1 MKLNESNIKME
12 IVLQI
17 LLLVIGFVLLIKAA
31 DWLVDGASSVA
42 SNFKVSKLL
51 IGLTIVAFGTGAPE
65 LAVSFSSLINGSTDI
80 LVGNVIGSNII
91 NVLLLIGIAAVIRP
105 IKVKKDTVS
114 KELPL
119 LLLISTAL
127 IVMLLDVNLAEAVI
141 NTFSRADAIICLLF
155 FSIFLYYLITMARKN
170 RRGKSAKKEIE
181 KPKYKLGKSFFLV
194 VLGLVGVVCGSH
206 LVVSSASF
214 IAGAIGISERIIS
227 LTVIALGT
235 SLPELVTTITAAKKG
250 ESDLL
255 VGNIVGSNIFNIC
268 IVLALPVAL
277 TGSITPDHFETID
290 LVMLILSSFLL
301 CILARN
307 NHDITRL
314 EGVLMLA
321 IFTLYYGFIIYGVIV

>member
-1 MKLNESNIKME
+1 ME
-12 IVLQI
+12 IILQVA
-17 LLLVIGFVLLIKAA
+17 LLIIGFILLIKGA

-105 IKVKKDTVS
+105 IKVQKDTVS

-127 IVMLLDVNLAEAVI
+127 IILLLDVNLAEAVI

-155 FSIFLYYLITMARKN
+155 FCIFLYYLFSLARKN
-170 RRGKSAKKEIE
+170 KKEAKKVE
-181 KPKYKLGKSFFLV
+181 KPKYKIGKSFLFV
-194 VLGLVGVVCGSH
+194 ILGLVGVVGGSQ
-206 LVVSSASF
+206 LVVNSAST
-214 IAGAIGISERIIS
+214 IATTIGISERIIS
-227 LTVIALGT
+227 LTIIALGT
-235 SLPELVTTITAAKKG
+235 SLPELVTTVMAARKG

-268 IVLALPVAL
+268 IVLALPVAFA
-277 TGSITPDHFETID
+277 GGITPNNFEVID
-290 LVMLILSSFLL
+290 LTMLVISSVLL
-301 CILARN
+301 CFLARRD
-307 NHDITRL
+307 HKITRTD
-314 EGVLMLA
+314 GFLMLS
-321 IFTLYYGFIIYGVIV
+321 IFLLYYGFIIYGAFA

>member
-1 MKLNESNIKME
+1 ME
-12 IVLQI
+12 IILQVVLLI
-17 LLLVIGFVLLIKAA
+17 IGFVLLIKGA

-105 IKVKKDTVS
+105 IKVQKDTVS

-127 IVMLLDVNLAEAVI
+127 IILLLDVNLAEAVI

-155 FSIFLYYLITMARKN
+155 FCIFLYYLFSLARKN
-170 RRGKSAKKEIE
+170 KKEAKKVE
-181 KPKYKLGKSFFLV
+181 KPKYKIGKSFLFV
-194 VLGLVGVVCGSH
+194 ILGLVGVVGGSQ
-206 LVVSSASF
+206 LVVNSAST
-214 IAGAIGISERIIS
+214 IAEAVGISERIIS
-227 LTVIALGT
+227 LTIIALGT
-235 SLPELVTTITAAKKG
+235 SLPELVTTVMAAKKG

-268 IVLALPVAL
+268 IVLALPVAFA
-277 TGSITPDHFETID
+277 GGITPNNFEVID
-290 LVMLILSSFLL
+290 LTMLVISSVLL
-301 CILARN
+301 CFLARRD
-307 NHDITRL
+307 HKITRTD
-314 EGVLMLA
+314 GFLMLS
-321 IFTLYYGFIIYGVIV
+321 IFLLYYGFIIYGAFA

>member
-1 MKLNESNIKME
+1 ME
-12 IVLQI
+12 IILQVA
-17 LLLVIGFVLLIKAA
+17 LLIIGFVLLIKGA

-105 IKVKKDTVS
+105 IKVQKDTVS

-127 IVMLLDVNLAEAVI
+127 IILLLDVNLAEAVI

-155 FSIFLYYLITMARKN
+155 FCIFLYYLFSLARKN
-170 RRGKSAKKEIE
+170 KKEAKKVE
-181 KPKYKLGKSFFLV
+181 KPKYKIGKSFLFII
-194 VLGLVGVVCGSH
+194 LGLVGVVGGSQ
-206 LVVSSASF
+206 LVVNSAST
-214 IAGAIGISERIIS
+214 IATTIGISERIIS
-227 LTVIALGT
+227 LTIIALGT
-235 SLPELVTTITAAKKG
+235 SLPELVTTVMAAKKG

-268 IVLALPVAL
+268 IVLALPVAFA
-277 TGSITPDHFETID
+277 GGITPNNFEVID
-290 LVMLILSSFLL
+290 LTMLVISSVLL
-301 CILARN
+301 CFLARRD
-307 NHDITRL
+307 HKITRTD
-314 EGVLMLA
+314 GFLMLS
-321 IFTLYYGFIIYGVIV
+321 IFLLYYGFIIYGAFA

>member
-1 MKLNESNIKME
+1 ME
-12 IVLQI
+12 IILQVA
-17 LLLVIGFVLLIKAA
+17 LLIIGFVLLIKGA

-105 IKVKKDTVS
+105 IKVQKDTVS

-127 IVMLLDVNLAEAVI
+127 IILLLDVNLAEAVI

-155 FSIFLYYLITMARKN
+155 FCIFLYYLFSLARKN
-170 RRGKSAKKEIE
+170 KKEAKKVE
-181 KPKYKLGKSFFLV
+181 KPKYKIGKSFLFV
-194 VLGLVGVVCGSH
+194 ILGLVGVVGGSQ
-206 LVVSSASF
+206 LVVNSAST
-214 IAGAIGISERIIS
+214 IATTIGISERIIS
-227 LTVIALGT
+227 LTIIALGT
-235 SLPELVTTITAAKKG
+235 SLSELVTTVMAAKKG

-268 IVLALPVAL
+268 IVLALPVAFA
-277 TGSITPDHFETID
+277 GGITPNNFEVID
-290 LVMLILSSFLL
+290 LTMLVISSVLL
-301 CILARN
+301 CFLARRD
-307 NHDITRL
+307 HKITRTD
-314 EGVLMLA
+314 GFLMLS
-321 IFTLYYGFIIYGVIV
+321 IFLLYYGFIIYGAFA

>member
-1 MKLNESNIKME
+1 ME
-12 IVLQI
+12 IILQVA
-17 LLLVIGFVLLIKAA
+17 LLIIGFVLLIKGA

-91 NVLLLIGIAAVIRP
+91 NVLLLIGIAAIIRP
-105 IKVKKDTVS
+105 IKVQKDTVS

-127 IVMLLDVNLAEAVI
+127 IILLLDVNLAEAVI

-155 FSIFLYYLITMARKN
+155 FCIFLYYLFSLARKN
-170 RRGKSAKKEIE
+170 KKEAKKVE
-181 KPKYKLGKSFFLV
+181 KPKYKIGKSFLFV
-194 VLGLVGVVCGSH
+194 ILGLVGVVGGSQ
-206 LVVSSASF
+206 LVVNSAST
-214 IAGAIGISERIIS
+214 ITTTIGISERIIS
-227 LTVIALGT
+227 LTIIALGT
-235 SLPELVTTITAAKKG
+235 SLPELVTTVMAAKKG

-268 IVLALPVAL
+268 IVLALPVAFA
-277 TGSITPDHFETID
+277 GGITPNNFEVID
-290 LVMLILSSFLL
+290 LTMLVISSVLL
-301 CILARN
+301 CFLARRD
-307 NHDITRL
+307 HKITRTD
-314 EGVLMLA
+314 GFLMLS
-321 IFTLYYGFIIYGVIV
+321 IFLLYYGFIIYGAFA